1 MMYKIIYYPQTT
13 DILSIFR
20 VSDNAFIPVNEANT
34 DYKKYLEW
42 VAQGNTAEE
51 YNSGGY
57 N

>member
-1 MMYKIIYYPQTT
+1 MYKIIYYPQTT

-20 VSDNAFIPVNEANT
+20 VSDNAFIPVNEENT